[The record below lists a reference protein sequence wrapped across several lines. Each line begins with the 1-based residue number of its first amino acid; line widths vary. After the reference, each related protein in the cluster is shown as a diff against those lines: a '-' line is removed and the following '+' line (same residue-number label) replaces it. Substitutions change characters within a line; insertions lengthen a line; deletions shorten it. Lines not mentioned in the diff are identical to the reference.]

1 MATVTVLD
9 HERAVRFRDGRLA
22 GVVGPGRLRFR
33 RRRTRVVVVDLR
45 LRTLTVAAQEIVAA
59 DGVPVK
65 VSVAARW
72 RVTDP
77 VAFLTAAEST
87 AGELYLVLQLALRDL
102 VAERT
107 SDQVLAERSTLADG
121 MAETVAT
128 RLSDLGLTVES
139 AAVKDVV
146 LPPELRRA
154 AAAVVLARQEGLA
167 ALERARGESAA
178 LRSMANVAR
187 VLADNP
193 ALLALRT
200 LQTADRPGTT
210 VVLTPVDVPVGVPAP
225 R

>member
-1 MATVTVLD
+1 MTVVTVL
-9 HERAVRFRDGRLA
+9 EYQRAVRFRDGRVA
-22 GVVGPGRLRFR
+22 GVLGPGRVRVR
-33 RRRTRVVVVDLR
+33 RRRTRLVVVDLR
-45 LRTLTVAAQEIVAA
+45 VRTQTVAAQEIVAA

-65 VSVAARW
+65 VSLAVRW
-72 RVTDP
+72 RVVDP
-77 VAFLTAAEST
+77 VPFVTAAES
-87 AGELYLVLQLALRDL
+87 APDEVYVALQLALRDL
-102 VAERT
+102 VADRT
-107 SDQVLAERSTLADG
+107 SDRVLAERSTLADG
-121 MAETVAT
+121 VAAAVSAAACALGVLVET
-128 RLSDLGLTVES
+128 

-193 ALLALRT
+193 TLLALRT

-210 VVLTPVDVPVGVPAP
+210 VVLSPDGSLGVPVS